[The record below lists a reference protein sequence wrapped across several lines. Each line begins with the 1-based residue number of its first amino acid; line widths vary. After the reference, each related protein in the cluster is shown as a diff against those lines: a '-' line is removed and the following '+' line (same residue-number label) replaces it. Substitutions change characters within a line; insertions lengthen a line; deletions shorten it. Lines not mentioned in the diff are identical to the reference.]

1 MHLRRIMISLLVAA
15 VLGILGCASPGTD
28 TPAPTPGEGKPPSL
42 PKLPSLAPSVWNT
55 PLPSES
61 TGEVLNLEGPI
72 EAVLPGGYQV
82 AGHRVQVS
90 AETDVEGPLPPG
102 IYVRV
107 IGSRASDGSILAES
121 LEVLRRP
128 EAEGEWEGTI
138 QEVLPDGYRVDGRR
152 VFVLSTT
159 AVIGAPEV
167 GLEVYLSGFEQ
178 PDGSI
183 IADSLIVIEAP

>member
-1 MHLRRIMISLLVAA
+1 M
-15 VLGILGCASPGTD
+15 
-28 TPAPTPGEGKPPSL
+28 
-42 PKLPSLAPSVWNT
+42 
-55 PLPSES
+55 PSES